1 MFKKFYYIAE
11 ISLPSSSAYS
21 IHVLK
26 MCDSFVNFGF
36 SVSLLIPHKSSS
48 YNFINIKKEYN
59 LKNNFT
65 IVSILKNKINS
76 FYRIIFSFNVLR
88 ILLRNN
94 ANSII
99 ISRSI
104 ISSIFLSLFQI
115 KNYLEL
121 HHDLKGFTKF
131 LFILTNLNF
140 VKKNLK
146 LILIHKNLL
155 NYYSCFDKQDYI
167 ILDDAVTIEYFIK
180 YKNDNLKK
188 KKHRICAY
196 FGSST
201 YGKGLEIIQDL
212 LNIVKNVTFHIYTDL
227 NLFDKKNFKKYQ
239 NIKFFDY
246 VSYALIPK
254 TMSKYDIVLM
264 PYQKFVRVRSS
275 NLETSNFMSPLKLF
289 DYLASCKIIVASN
302 LMVYSHILKD
312 RHNSIL
318 LNPKNI
324 QSWAK
329 TITNIFNNYNEYR
342 YLKKNA
348 FNTAKNYTWNDRVR
362 KIISFNKKPSV
373 VFK

>member
-1 MFKKFYYIAE
+1 M
-11 ISLPSSSAYS
+11 
-21 IHVLK
+21 
-26 MCDSFVNFGF
+26 
-36 SVSLLIPHKSSS
+36 
-48 YNFINIKKEYN
+48 
-59 LKNNFT
+59 
-65 IVSILKNKINS
+65 
-76 FYRIIFSFNVLR
+76 
-88 ILLRNN
+88 
-94 ANSII
+94 
-99 ISRSI
+99 
-104 ISSIFLSLFQI
+104 
-115 KNYLEL
+115 
-121 HHDLKGFTKF
+121 
-131 LFILTNLNF
+131 
-140 VKKNLK
+140 
-146 LILIHKNLL
+146 
-155 NYYSCFDKQDYI
+155 
-167 ILDDAVTIEYFIK
+167 
-180 YKNDNLKK
+180 
-188 KKHRICAY
+188 
-196 FGSST
+196 
-201 YGKGLEIIQDL
+201 
-212 LNIVKNVTFHIYTDL
+212 VKNVTFHIYTDL

-246 VSYALIPK
+246 VPYALIPK
-254 TMSKYDIVLM
+254 IMSKYDIVLM

-348 FNTAKNYTWNDRVR
+348 FNTAKNYTWNDRVK